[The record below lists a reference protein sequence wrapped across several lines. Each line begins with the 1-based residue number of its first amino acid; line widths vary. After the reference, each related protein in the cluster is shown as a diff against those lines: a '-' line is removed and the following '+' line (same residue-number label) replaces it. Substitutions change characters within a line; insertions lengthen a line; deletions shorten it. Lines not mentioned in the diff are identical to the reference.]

1 MDTRSNEDAPESV
14 PPIVTELRALEWEL
28 SEAIRRLEVLR
39 DSVRR
44 LQLRESEA
52 PAAEGETERGTL

>member
-1 MDTRSNEDAPESV
+1 MDTHSSEDASEST

-28 SEAIRRLEVLR
+28 SEAIRRLEVVR

-44 LQLRESEA
+44 LQLHESEA
-52 PAAEGETERGTL
+52 PAEGEAERGSL